1 MIYEDEHKNCIE
13 KLRMKFA
20 FLSFLY
26 VSEDF
31 EVLIFLFYAY
41 PYLENP
47 LKVSKKKRE
56 IRKKKHRLGKFY
68 YNAQKTLTFLLVWS
82 LFIRNFAI
90 KKKSVLYRFL
100 KMKESKM
107 RL

>member
-1 MIYEDEHKNCIE
+1 
-13 KLRMKFA
+13 MKFA

-47 LKVSKKKRE
+47 LKVSKKK
-56 IRKKKHRLGKFY
+56 KKIKKKSKHRLGKFY
-68 YNAQKTLTFLLVWS
+68 YNAQKALTFLLVWA
-82 LFIRNFAI
+82 LFIPNFAI
-90 KKKSVLYRFL
+90 KKVCVIQVLKNER
-100 KMKESKM
+100 E
-107 RL
+107 